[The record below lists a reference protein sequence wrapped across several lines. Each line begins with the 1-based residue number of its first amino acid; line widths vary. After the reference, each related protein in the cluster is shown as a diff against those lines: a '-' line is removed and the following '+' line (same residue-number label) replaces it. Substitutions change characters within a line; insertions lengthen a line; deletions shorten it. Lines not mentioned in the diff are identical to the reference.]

1 MKQSKALESFMGWI
15 DLEPKDLSR
24 ARDYLGKLEEGTLD
38 ELGFGI
44 IRDSFSEDFFP
55 ATSTVMT
62 IARQYLFVPFCCIHI
77 ESRMAKEKNWNTRN
91 AMSELYNMENH
102 LRHCVSPIIKE
113 KVKRLPSII
122 YWPALRKLK
131 IFKGGH
137 SISSYFRKV
146 KEVADRSFRDDD
158 GMAHLAR
165 EGAGFWDPEV
175 VKLYFKEKNF
185 IEDNRFQFDDPEDIK
200 TNGELTLSEARYL
213 QAVYRRHQKTEKSSI
228 MSYLLDRE
236 MDIEFF
242 FPWDSPCPSELKA
255 KVEESHKFSMLVAG
269 ARLVYYQMILDERHA
284 RGLPD
289 IEAPDYSE
297 LFSAWWNRAHE
308 ELSTWDVRQFF
319 EMKREA
325 LRSYRKDTEFI
336 SGFCSGVQRHHRSR
350 VFFNAS
356 EICSLITERE
366 RIVRPQK
373 SRLRNP
379 KYLEQWEPHDID
391 ILAPGF
397 AFGLDYRAGIAS
409 KLTREI
415 ILGLRKEKN

>member
-1 MKQSKALESFMGWI
+1 MVLESFIGWI

-24 ARDYLGKLEEGTLD
+24 ARDYLRKLEEGTID

-62 IARQYLFVPFCCIHI
+62 IARQYLFVPFFCIHI
-77 ESRMAKEKNWNTRN
+77 ESRMVKEKNWDTRR
-91 AMSELYNMENH
+91 AMSEVYDMENH
-102 LRHCVSPIIKE
+102 LRDCVSIIRKE

-131 IFKGGH
+131 IFRGGH

-146 KEVADRSFRDDD
+146 KEAADRSFRDDD
-158 GMAHLAR
+158 GMAHLDR
-165 EGAGFWDPEV
+165 EGLGFWDPEIV
-175 VKLYFKEKNF
+175 RLYFKEKNF
-185 IEDNRFQFDDPEDIK
+185 IEDDRLQFADPRDIK
-200 TNGELTLSEARYL
+200 KNGELTVAEARYL
-213 QAVYRRHQKTEKSSI
+213 QAVYRGHQLTEKSSI
-228 MSYLLDRE
+228 MSYLLDKE
-236 MDIEFF
+236 MDKEFT

-255 KVEESHKFSMLVAG
+255 KVEESRRFSMLVAG
-269 ARLVYYQMILDERHA
+269 ARLVYYRMIIGERSA

-289 IEAPDYSE
+289 IQAPDYSE
-297 LFSAWWNRAHE
+297 LFSAWWNWAHE

-319 EMKREA
+319 ETKREA
-325 LRSYRKDTEFI
+325 LRSSRKDTEFI
-336 SGFCSGVQRHHRSR
+336 SGFCSGLHRYHRSQA
-350 VFFNAS
+350 FFNAG
-356 EICSLITERE
+356 EIRSLIAERE
-366 RIVRPQK
+366 RVVRPQK

-379 KYLEQWEPHDID
+379 KYLEQWKPHDID
-391 ILAPGF
+391 ISAPGF

-415 ILGLRKEKN
+415 ILGLRRR